1 MTAFILRRLAITPVI
16 VLVVYTITFA
26 LAWLIPGDPLQQPEG
41 RRPPEEVVE
50 AMRKQYRLDD
60 PLVFYGEYISKASG
74 VAWLVGEHDRPFDL
88 GPSLRHR
95 DWSVNEILA
104 TGLPVSMTLGLSA
117 MLIALV
123 IGLTAGVIGG
133 LRPNGPFD
141 LASQLIALIGIS
153 VPSFV
158 VGAGILMLFAAHLRW
173 FPLGGWG
180 GLSYVILPALALSLP
195 YAAYI
200 ARLVRYG
207 MIEQMNADYART
219 ARAKGLSRGRVALRH
234 VLKNAFLP
242 VLSYLG
248 PATATAMTG
257 SFVVERIFA
266 VPGVG
271 QHFVDGVIGKD
282 ITLVMGV
289 VLVYATMLVLFN
301 LAVDVLYRFVDP
313 RIEVDGAAS

>member
-1 MTAFILRRLAITPVI
+1 MIAFILRRLAITPVI

-26 LAWLIPGDPLQQPEG
+26 LAWLVPGDPLQQPEG
-41 RRPPEEVVE
+41 RRPPDEIVE
-50 AMRKQYRLDD
+50 AMRKQYHLDN
-60 PLVFYGEYISKASG
+60 PVTFYVEYLGKATG
-74 VAWLVGEHDRPFDL
+74 VSWMLGRSDRPFDL

-104 TGLPVSMTLGLSA
+104 TGLPVSMSLGLSA

-123 IGLTAGVIGG
+123 IGVTAGIIGG

-141 LASQLIALIGIS
+141 LVAQLISLLGIS

-158 VGAGILMLFAAHLRW
+158 VGAGILMLFAAKLQW
-173 FPLGGWG
+173 FPIGGWG
-180 GLSYVILPALALSLP
+180 GLRYVVLPAFALSLP

-200 ARLVRYG
+200 ARLIRYG
-207 MIEQMNADYART
+207 MIEQMNSDYART
-219 ARAKGLSRGRVALRH
+219 ARAKGLSRTGVALKH

-257 SFVVERIFA
+257 SFVVEKIFA
-266 VPGVG
+266 VPGIG
-271 QHFVDGVIGKD
+271 QHFVDGVTGKD

-313 RIEVDGAAS
+313 RIEVA

>member
-1 MTAFILRRLAITPVI
+1 MMAFILRRLAVLPVI
-16 VLVVYTITFA
+16 VLTVYTITFC

-41 RRPPEEVVE
+41 RRPPEEVVQ
-50 AMRKQYRLDD
+50 AMQQQYHLDS
-60 PLVFYGEYISKASG
+60 PATFYVEYLGKASG
-74 VAWLVGEHDRPFDL
+74 VAWLLGKADRPFDL

-95 DWSVNEILA
+95 DWTVNEILA
-104 TGLPVSMTLGLSA
+104 TGLPVSMTLGLAA
-117 MLIALV
+117 MLLALA
-123 IGLTAGVIGG
+123 IGLAAGVIGG

-141 LASQLIALIGIS
+141 LAAQTVSLMGIS

-158 VGAGILMLFAAHLRW
+158 VGAGLLMLFAAKLRW
-173 FPLGGWG
+173 LPIGGWG
-180 GLSYVILPALALSLP
+180 GPSYLVLPAIALSLP

-207 MIEQMNADYART
+207 MIEQMSSDYART
-219 ARAKGLSRGRVALRH
+219 ARAKGLPRIRVAIRH
-234 VLKNAFLP
+234 ALKNAFLP

-257 SFVVERIFA
+257 SFVVEKIFA
-266 VPGVG
+266 VPGIG
-271 QHFVDGVIGKD
+271 QHFVDGVTGKD

-289 VLVYATMLVLFN
+289 VLVYSTMLVLFN

-313 RIEVDGAAS
+313 RIEVG

>member
-1 MTAFILRRLAITPVI
+1 MMAFVLRRLALTPAI
-16 VLVVYTITFA
+16 VLVVYTMTFL
-26 LAWLIPGDPLQQPEG
+26 LAWLVPGDPLQQPEG
-41 RRPPEEVVE
+41 RRPPEEIVE
-50 AMRKQYRLDD
+50 AMRKQYHLDN
-60 PLVFYGEYISKASG
+60 PAVFYVEYLGKATG
-74 VAWLVGEHDRPFDL
+74 VSWALGRSDRPFDL

-104 TGLPVSMTLGLSA
+104 TGLPVSMALGLSA

-133 LRPNGPFD
+133 LRPNAPFD
-141 LASQLIALIGIS
+141 LGAQLIALIGIS

-158 VGAGILMLFAAHLRW
+158 VGAGILMLFAARLQW
-173 FPLGGWG
+173 FPIGGWG
-180 GLSYVILPALALSLP
+180 GVSYVVLPAFALSLP

-219 ARAKGLSRGRVALRH
+219 ARAKGLSRSGVAVKH

-257 SFVVERIFA
+257 SFVVEKIFA
-266 VPGVG
+266 VPGIG
-271 QHFVDGVIGKD
+271 QHFVDGVTGKD

-301 LAVDVLYRFVDP
+301 LAVDVLYRFIDP
-313 RIEVDGAAS
+313 RIEVG